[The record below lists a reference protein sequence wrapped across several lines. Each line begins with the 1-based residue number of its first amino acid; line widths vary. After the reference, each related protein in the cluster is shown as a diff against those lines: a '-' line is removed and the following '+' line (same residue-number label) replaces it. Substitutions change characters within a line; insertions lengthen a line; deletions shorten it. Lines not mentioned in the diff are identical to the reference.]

1 MISWNFPA
9 RVRAGRPTT
18 VYSPS
23 FRFPTFRYPMSP
35 VPSLSDIYNFRQVSP
50 DLASSGQPRE
60 HQLAAIAE
68 AGYNVVVNL
77 ALHSDPRYSLR
88 DEATSVRAL
97 GLDYVHIPVQFG
109 APTEGDL
116 LAFFDAMDRNSD
128 RRLWIHCAANMR
140 VTAFVGLYRVLRR
153 RWTEQDAFSL
163 MHTVWEPDQVWSAF
177 IKSQLANA
185 NDG

>member
-1 MISWNFPA
+1 M
-9 RVRAGRPTT
+9 T
-18 VYSPS
+18 
-23 FRFPTFRYPMSP
+23 
-35 VPSLSDIYNFRQVSP
+35 SLSVHDVYNFRQAGP
-50 DLASSGQPRE
+50 DLATSGQPTE
-60 HQLAAIAE
+60 EQLGAIAA

-77 ALHSDPRYSLR
+77 TLHNDPRYSLR

-116 LAFFDAMDRNSD
+116 LAFFDAMYRNSD

-153 RWTEQDAFSL
+153 RSTEQDAFSL
-163 MHTVWEPDQVWSAF
+163 MHTVWKPDQVWSAF
-177 IKSQLANA
+177 IKSQLAKA

>member
-1 MISWNFPA
+1 
-9 RVRAGRPTT
+9 
-18 VYSPS
+18 
-23 FRFPTFRYPMSP
+23 MSP
-35 VPSLSDIYNFRQVSP
+35 FSVHDVYNFRQAAP
-50 DLASSGQPRE
+50 DLATSGQPTE
-60 HQLAAIAE
+60 EQLGAIAA

-77 ALHSDPRYSLR
+77 ALHNDPRYSLR

-116 LAFFDAMDRNSD
+116 VAFFEAMDRNAG
-128 RRLWIHCAANMR
+128 RRVWIHCAANMR

-163 MHTVWEPDQVWSAF
+163 MDTVWKPDQVWSAF
-177 IKSQLANA
+177 IKSQMAKA
-185 NDG
+185 NDD